1 MSKGN
6 TLAENLPGALSVES
20 ILITGESNW
29 IQMQSFWREARGQ
42 RLGVMEGMSCHLPRA
57 TSRMLRKVRQH
68 KQSVIWFVLFFG

>member
-6 TLAENLPGALSVES
+6 TRTQNLIGTISTES

-29 IQMQSFWREARGQ
+29 IQRQSFWRGARGKG
-42 RLGVMEGMSCHLPRA
+42 LEVMEGMSCHLPRA